1 MKSKSN
7 CNKDNHANSQRFVE
21 WTRLDNTQRLDD
33 SQQDKSCQTP
43 KYQNQLVFISKM
55 AEITEA
61 NRI

>member
-1 MKSKSN
+1 MLTVS
-7 CNKDNHANSQRFVE
+7 ALFE